1 MCAILIKS
9 NYKIGES
16 MKKTVHTTKNS
27 IPEKIRIELIGML
40 NASLASITDLYGQ
53 LKQAHWNVKGPEFI
67 ALHELF
73 DQIAEELEEHID
85 TVAERAAALGGTV
98 LGTVQEVVKHTALD
112 PYPTHIVKAKDHL
125 EHLTHNIAIVG
136 ELTRDHMDES
146 EELNDM
152 ATNDVFIELA
162 RFLDKNLW
170 FLESHLQ
177 K

>member
-1 MCAILIKS
+1 M
-9 NYKIGES
+9 
-16 MKKTVHTTKNS
+16 MKKSLHTTKNG
-27 IPEKIRIELIGML
+27 IPEKVRIELISML
-40 NASLASITDLYGQ
+40 NASLASIIDLYAQ

-98 LGTVQEVVKHTALD
+98 LGTVQEAVKNTALS
-112 PYPTHIVKAKDHL
+112 PYPTHITKAKDHL
-125 EHLTHNIAIVG
+125 EHLTHNVAIIG
-136 ELTRDHMDES
+136 ELTREHMDES
-146 EELNDM
+146 EELDDM
-152 ATNDVFIELA
+152 ATNDVFIDLS